1 MDAPTFLG
9 SNINLVKSHNL
20 RAILLS
26 LLYEGRVSRVELAKK
41 TSLSTTTIT
50 NLTGELLEQGIIV
63 EENSPEIETR
73 RRVGRPRTMLQLVP
87 NARYAVGIHIG
98 VGIFRI
104 AIANLC
110 AEIIHNCIYS
120 FDQAT
125 PADAVLDQITA
136 ATNELILESGIARR
150 RILGVGVGAS
160 GLVDF
165 NTGVNVL
172 APRLNRQLNPLL
184 QSGADRDVLPV

>member
-63 EENSPEIETR
+63 EENS
-73 RRVGRPRTMLQLVP
+73 
-87 NARYAVGIHIG
+87 AREATD
-98 VGIFRI
+98 F
-104 AIANLC
+104 L
-110 AEIIHNCIYS
+110 
-120 FDQAT
+120 FDT
-125 PADAVLDQITA
+125 KWDTDT
-136 ATNELILESGIARR
+136 E
-150 RILGVGVGAS
+150 
-160 GLVDF
+160 
-165 NTGVNVL
+165 
-172 APRLNRQLNPLL
+172 
-184 QSGADRDVLPV
+184 